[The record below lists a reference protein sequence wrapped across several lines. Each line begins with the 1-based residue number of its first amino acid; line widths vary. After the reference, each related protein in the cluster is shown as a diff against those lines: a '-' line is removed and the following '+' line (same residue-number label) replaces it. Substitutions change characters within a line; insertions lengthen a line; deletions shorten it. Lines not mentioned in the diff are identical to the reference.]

1 MMRVLKWIGGVL
13 AVPVYL
19 LAYVAGGVIVAVLAG
34 IEARRRRKVAERE
47 RRAGG
52 DTI

>member
-1 MMRVLKWIGGVL
+1 MMRALRAVKGIAGVAAYLVLGL
-13 AVPVYL
+13 
-19 LAYVAGGVIVAVLAG
+19 AGGVAVAVLSG